1 MFIKM
6 KIIKGNIPL
15 LLSKMCLK
23 KAGTVLNIRNDK
35 ILVSILPDVTCKF
48 DYIKATLF
56 LQKDVSDKFLNFLFL
71 LILGFFG
78 VPFSMV
84 ILVCTN
90 YVWKNGQSKRP
101 M

>member
-15 LLSKMCLK
+15 LLSKTCLK

-56 LQKDVSDKFLNFLFL
+56 LQKDVKWQIFEFFIFTDFGGFWSALFDGDIGL
-71 LILGFFG
+71 
-78 VPFSMV
+78 
-84 ILVCTN
+84 
-90 YVWKNGQSKRP
+90 Y
-101 M
+101 